1 MMTTFTGAGI
11 LIGATTTVGIRAVY
25 LFSHDPGRRR
35 RAWRLLTL
43 HRRHH

>member
-1 MMTTFTGAGI
+1 MMTMFTSAGI
-11 LIGATTTVGIRAVY
+11 LIGTATSVGIRAVY

-43 HRRHH
+43 HRRR